1 MNQNMYEQNGIYT
14 RSGIEL
20 TDIMKYIAEWYLSEG
35 LAVPS
40 DQNLS
45 RMAEA
50 WGETLVSVK
59 PNHIKECFFIAKRD
73 GGRPS
78 ASHIL
83 KVYAKHRENMEYMDI
98 QNDPDALKQLSK
110 KTSAQHDYDLENF
123 EIIKKNWT
131 KWLENGTI
139 KMETLAEIGITQ
151 EILDRK
157 FYDYRNF
164 KTYKPLN
171 FNIMDVDF

>member
-1 MNQNMYEQNGIYT
+1 MNQNMHDQNGIYT

-20 TDIMKYIAEWYLSEG
+20 TDLMKYIAEWYLSEG

-110 KTSAQHDYDLENF
+110 KTSAQHDWEVENF
-123 EIIKKNWT
+123 QIIKANWE
-131 KWLENGTI
+131 KWI
-139 KMETLAEIGITQ
+139 KDGSIKFETLEKIGITK
-151 EILDRK
+151 EMYETK
-157 FYDYRNF
+157 FQDYYHF
-164 KTYKPLN
+164 KSYRPLN